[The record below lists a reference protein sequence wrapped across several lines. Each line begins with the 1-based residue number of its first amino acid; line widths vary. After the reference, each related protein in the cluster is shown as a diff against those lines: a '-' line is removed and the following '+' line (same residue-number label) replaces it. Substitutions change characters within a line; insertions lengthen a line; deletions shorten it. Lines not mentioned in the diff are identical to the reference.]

1 MAHTNKETAPARIR
15 DKDVSMAALCDAG
28 EALFAQHGFAGT
40 TLDML
45 VRKSGVNRAM
55 VSYYFGSKAGLYDAV
70 IEKLVRDVMDY
81 VSSRVDTAA
90 PLETEFRSYVE
101 ALCIAFCARPT
112 FPAILL
118 REYMG
123 GQNQER
129 PGPFAQIIQFYR
141 RTEALYKRGL
151 DQGRFRDVDPHQL
164 HLSLIGPLVFFAVT
178 QQFRANAIPR
188 FSADLSNP
196 AAAAF
201 AHHHATMLWKGLTA
215 N

>member
-1 MAHTNKETAPARIR
+1 MAHANKENAPAKIR
-15 DKDVSMAALCDAG
+15 DKDVSMAALCDAA

-55 VSYYFGSKAGLYDAV
+55 VSYYFGSKTGLYDAV

-101 ALCIAFCARPT
+101 ALCVAFCARPT

-141 RTEALYKRGL
+141 RTEALYQRGL
-151 DQGRFRDVDPHQL
+151 DQGRFREMDPHQL

-178 QQFRANAIPR
+178 QQFRAKAIPR
-188 FSADLSNP
+188 LSAELSNP
-196 AAAAF
+196 ASAAF
-201 AHHHATMLWKGLTA
+201 ADHHATMLWKGLTV